1 VSRGQEVLID
11 PEYLASGDI
20 GSQTAHYDTYFRT
33 NTEPTLRIVV
43 DYMLGQIRDPQRAAV
58 QMCVMERISYAKAA
72 EWFTV
77 QRGKKTDPK
86 TVWRWA
92 QQGVKQ
98 LADMFGKAGWAA
110 KLDPRLDFEE
120 DQDE

>member
-1 VSRGQEVLID
+1 VNRSPEVLLD

-20 GSQTAHYDTYFRT
+20 GLQTAHYDTYFRT

-43 DYMLGQIRDPQRAAV
+43 DYMLSQIPDPQRTAV

-72 EWFTV
+72 VWFTEH
-77 QRGKKTDPK
+77 RNKRTDPK

-92 QQGVKQ
+92 QQGVSK
-98 LADMFGKAGWAA
+98 LSDMFGRAGWAA
-110 KLDPRLDFEE
+110 QLDPRLDFE
-120 DQDE
+120 DDDE